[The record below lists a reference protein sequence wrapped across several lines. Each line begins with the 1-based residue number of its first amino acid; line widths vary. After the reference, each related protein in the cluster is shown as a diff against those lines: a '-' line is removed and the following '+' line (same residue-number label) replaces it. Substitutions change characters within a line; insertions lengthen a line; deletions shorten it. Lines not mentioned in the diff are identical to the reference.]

1 MAFTYNPD
9 AFNFIPMKFEPF
21 KLRAD
26 ESRPISRSR
35 AKEELKSYR
44 DEKRFNS
51 KKQLIQPQAPN
62 LAEIALATMA
72 VSTI

>member
-1 MAFTYNPD
+1 MAFAYNPD
-9 AFNFIPMKFEPF
+9 AFNFVPVKFEQYN
-21 KLRAD
+21 LSAD
-26 ESRPISRSR
+26 ESRPISRFR

-44 DEKRFNS
+44 DEKLFNS
-51 KKQLIQPQAPN
+51 KKLLIQPQAPN